1 MDFLIQSVI
10 KGWRKYNTMALTKEE
25 KELPKQGM
33 LKNVMQ
39 QFEAAADLINLNP
52 NIKRILSVTN
62 NELIIHFPVRMDNGD
77 IEIFKGYRVQH
88 NNALGPYKGGLR
100 YHPTIDI
107 DAVKA
112 LAMWMTWKTSLAGLP
127 YGGAKGGIQID
138 PKKYSTSELERI
150 TRRFAFALGD
160 NIGPEH
166 DIPAPDVNTTAQT
179 MAWIADTYMSTKSPS
194 ERSKNQHVVT
204 GKPVGSGGLEGRDR
218 ATGYGVFLTIKCWA
232 ENKNTDLKGKTFI
245 VQGFGNVGYWTSHFL
260 ELEGAVLVGV
270 QDAFGALTN
279 PKGIEVES
287 LFDYVDSNDGSIVGF
302 SGAEAMLKDEFF
314 GLDCDICIPAAL
326 GNQITE
332 ERAHNIKAVLIAEGA
347 NGPTTVE
354 AERILKERGIEIIP
368 DILCNSGGV
377 IGSYFEWLQNRN
389 GELWA
394 LNDIMVKIEKRIRE
408 VFKRVYDTSQ
418 EKQID
423 MRAAAYVLAI
433 ARIERA
439 YIQRGIFP

>member
-1 MDFLIQSVI
+1 
-10 KGWRKYNTMALTKEE
+10 MALTKET
-25 KELPKQGM
+25 KQKQVPKQGM
-33 LKNVMQ
+33 LENVMK
-39 QFEAAADLINLNP
+39 QFNTASELMNLNP
-52 NIKRILSVTN
+52 NIKKILSVTN
-62 NELIIHFPVRMDNGD
+62 NELIIHFPVRMDNGE

-127 YGGAKGGIQID
+127 YGGAKGGIQMD
-138 PKKYSTSELERI
+138 PQKYSLSELERI
-150 TRRFAFALGD
+150 TRRFAYALGD

-166 DIPAPDVNTTAQT
+166 DIPAPDVNTNAQT
-179 MAWIADTYMSTKSPS
+179 MAWIADTYMSTKTPS

-218 ATGYGVFLTIKCWA
+218 ATGFGVFLTIKYWA
-232 ENKNTDLKGKTFI
+232 EYKHIDLKDKTFI

-260 ELEGAVLVGV
+260 QEVGAKLVGV
-270 QDAFGALTN
+270 QDAFGTIVN
-279 PKGIEVES
+279 PKGLEVES
-287 LFDYVDSNDGSIVGF
+287 LFNYTEANDGSIVGF
-302 SGAEAMLKDEFF
+302 PESDIIDNDRFF
-314 GLDCDICIPAAL
+314 ALDCDICIPAAL

-332 ERAHNIKAVLIAEGA
+332 DRAYQIKAFLIAEGA

-354 AERILKERGIEIIP
+354 AEKILKERGIEVIP

-377 IGSYFEWLQNRN
+377 VGSYFEWLQNRN
-389 GELWA
+389 GELWG
-394 LNDIMVKIEKRIRE
+394 LDEIMVKLDKRIKE
-408 VFKRVYDTSQ
+408 VFKKVYETSQ
-418 EKQID
+418 IKNLD
-423 MRAAAYVLAI
+423 MRSTAYIIAI
-433 ARIERA
+433 ERIERA